1 MSSLQIQA
9 RALGDPT
16 RHEIFRYLVD
26 AGVEAD
32 VAELT
37 DHVALNHNA
46 VRQHLAKL
54 VEAGLVEETRARPS
68 GRGRPRLLY
77 RVAPNVESRWG
88 VAGPY
93 ERLAVL
99 LAEVV
104 RTGDAP
110 EEVGA
115 RAGRRLIMGADG
127 ASSDPVDRFEDAMA
141 RQGFDPTVKTRGDD
155 VDVVLRT
162 CPLASAVLADP
173 DTVCQIH
180 LGLVRGAAE
189 AIGGIEVDQLE
200 PKDPRRAHC
209 RLRCHLTGSVPSV
222 RPV

>member
-1 MSSLQIQA
+1 MVSSLQVQA

-26 AGVEAD
+26 AGTDVD

-37 DHVALNHNA
+37 DHVGLNHNA

-54 VEAGLVEETRARPS
+54 VDAELVEEARARPS

-77 RVAPNVESRWG
+77 RVAPTAESRWG

-110 EEVGA
+110 EAVGA
-115 RAGRRLIMGADG
+115 RAGRRLIMGGSG
-127 ASSDPVDRFEDAMA
+127 ASVDAVDRFEDAMA
-141 RQGFDPTVKTRGDD
+141 RQGFDPTVQARGDE
-155 VDVVLRT
+155 VEVVLRS
-162 CPLASAVLADP
+162 CPLASAVLADA
-173 DTVCQIH
+173 DTVCQLH
-180 LGLVRGAAE
+180 LGLARGAAE

-209 RLRCHLTGSVPSV
+209 RLRCHLTGSSASV
-222 RPV
+222 DA

>member
-1 MSSLQIQA
+1 VSSLQIQA

-16 RHEIFRYLVD
+16 RHEIFRYLID
-26 AGVEAD
+26 AGVEVD

-37 DHVALNHNA
+37 DHLGLNHNA

-54 VEAGLVEETRARPS
+54 LEAGLVEEGRAQPS

-77 RVAPNVESRWG
+77 RVAPTVESRWG

-93 ERLAVL
+93 ERLSVL
-99 LAEVV
+99 LTEVV
-104 RTGDAP
+104 RSGDTP

-115 RAGRRLIMGADG
+115 RAGRRLVMGGVGAPAD
-127 ASSDPVDRFEDAMA
+127 AVNRFEEAMA
-141 RQGFDPTVKTRGDD
+141 RQGFDPTVKARGDD
-155 VDVVLRT
+155 VEVVLRS
-162 CPLASAVLADP
+162 CPLAAAALADA
-173 DTVCQIH
+173 DTVCQLH
-180 LGLVRGAAE
+180 LGLARGAAE

-209 RLRCHLTGSVPSV
+209 RLRCHLTGSASV
-222 RPV
+222 DT

>member
-1 MSSLQIQA
+1 MSSLQVQA

-26 AGVEAD
+26 AGTDVD

-37 DHVALNHNA
+37 DHVGLTHNA

-54 VEAGLVEETRARPS
+54 VAAELVEEARARPS

-77 RVAPNVESRWG
+77 RVAPTAESRWG

-110 EEVGA
+110 EAVGA
-115 RAGRRLIMGADG
+115 RAGRRLIMGGSG
-127 ASSDPVDRFEDAMA
+127 ASVDAVARFEDAMA
-141 RQGFDPTVKTRGDD
+141 RQGFDPTVQARGDE
-155 VDVVLRT
+155 VEVVLRS
-162 CPLASAVLADP
+162 CPLASAVLADA
-173 DTVCQIH
+173 DTVCQLH
-180 LGLVRGAAE
+180 LGLARGAAE

-209 RLRCHLTGSVPSV
+209 RLRCHLTGSSASV
-222 RPV
+222 DA

>member
-1 MSSLQIQA
+1 MSSLQVQA

-26 AGVEAD
+26 AGTDVD

-37 DHVALNHNA
+37 DHVGLNHNA

-54 VEAGLVEETRARPS
+54 VDADLVEEARARPS

-77 RVAPNVESRWG
+77 RVAPTAESRWG

-99 LAEVV
+99 LTEVV

-110 EEVGA
+110 EAVGA
-115 RAGRRLIMGADG
+115 RAGRRLIMGGSG
-127 ASSDPVDRFEDAMA
+127 ASVDAVDRFEDAMA
-141 RQGFDPTVKTRGDD
+141 RQGFDPTVQASGAE
-155 VDVVLRT
+155 VEVVLRS
-162 CPLASAVLADP
+162 CPLASAVLADA
-173 DTVCQIH
+173 DTVCQLH
-180 LGLVRGAAE
+180 LGLARGAAE

-209 RLRCHLTGSVPSV
+209 RLRCHLTGSAASV
-222 RPV
+222 DA

>member
-1 MSSLQIQA
+1 VSSLQVQA

-26 AGVEAD
+26 AGTDVD

-37 DHVALNHNA
+37 DHVGLNHNA

-54 VEAGLVEETRARPS
+54 VDADLVEEARARPS

-77 RVAPNVESRWG
+77 RVAPTAESRWG

-99 LAEVV
+99 LTEVV

-110 EEVGA
+110 EAVGA
-115 RAGRRLIMGADG
+115 RAGRRLIMGGGG
-127 ASSDPVDRFEDAMA
+127 ASVDAVDRFADAMA
-141 RQGFDPTVKTRGDD
+141 RQGFDPTVQSRGDE
-155 VDVVLRT
+155 VEVVLRS
-162 CPLASAVLADP
+162 CPLASAVLADA
-173 DTVCQIH
+173 DTVCQLH
-180 LGLVRGAAE
+180 LGLARGAAE

-209 RLRCHLTGSVPSV
+209 RLRCHLTGSPASV
-222 RPV
+222 DA